1 MYCEEM
7 YFLMNIYKAMDRRQK
22 LKDVR
27 NMYIRLSDYK
37 TGRVLVE
44 YRVDQGM
51 EGKTG
56 IVIGKAYRTGSNWKF
71 KAIGKGV
78 SIEHVREFEKNCND

>member
-37 TGRVLVE
+37 TGRVLV
-44 YRVDQGM
+44 GLL
-51 EGKTG
+51 T
-56 IVIGKAYRTGSNWKF
+56 
-71 KAIGKGV
+71 
-78 SIEHVREFEKNCND
+78 EK